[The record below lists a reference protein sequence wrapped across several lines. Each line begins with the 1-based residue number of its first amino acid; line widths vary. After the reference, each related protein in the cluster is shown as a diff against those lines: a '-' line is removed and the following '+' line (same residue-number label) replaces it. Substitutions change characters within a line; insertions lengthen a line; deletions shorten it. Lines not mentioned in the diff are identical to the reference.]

1 MDIAVPCPGRDVLD
15 FIAVGFFRMPENAG
29 RSVYIQRRQLFPTVP
44 YPAIYPIVNLSRRPY
59 CPPLPPSSAIHLPFP
74 PSSTFP
80 AIFPAVFS
88 PANYSRCIRYILS
101 HHCASL
107 NTSAIAWIPRTSTS
121 GIPWTNQTSHTP
133 KFSMIS
139 RDASGRRLSRKV
151 GRLIRN
157 LSPAFA

>member
-1 MDIAVPCPGRDVLD
+1 MPGGLSTSNAVNSFPPSPIPSLW
-15 FIAVGFFRMPENAG
+15 
-29 RSVYIQRRQLFPTVP
+29 SVCTDLMHASDWPDP
-44 YPAIYPIVNLSRRPY
+44 ALSAAIYPNIVNLSRRPY

-88 PANYSRCIRYILS
+88 PANYFRCVRYILS

-121 GIPWTNQTSHTP
+121 RIPWTNQTSHTP

-157 LSPAFA
+157 LS